1 MANTQGFNPLF
12 WHDDDLLLLEDI
24 ANSHSL
30 LPDLP
35 SQESHAAQPAT
46 SSSGAPSLARPSS
59 PIIPDAPVQQRAA
72 STAAVQ
78 RLQKMNRGYQ
88 KRYKEKQKVRP
99 VHLPSLKQ
107 LNITP
112 LLDLGKWRCIGL
124 LQWSANGLQAR
135 QQNLEAELAETKA
148 KLAES
153 QAALRHFQLISAST
167 NNQNAQHA
175 DHAMQTSSHAPSIIH
190 VAWKVS

>member
-24 ANSHSL
+24 ANLHSL

-35 SQESHAAQPAT
+35 SQESHTAQPVT

-59 PIIPDAPVQQRAA
+59 PIIPDAPVQQRAV

-88 KRYKEKQKVRP
+88 KRYKQKQKVRP

-107 LNITP
+107 LNRTL
-112 LLDLGKWRCIGL
+112 LLDLGCG
-124 LQWSANGLQAR
+124 
-135 QQNLEAELAETKA
+135 
-148 KLAES
+148 
-153 QAALRHFQLISAST
+153 
-167 NNQNAQHA
+167 NA
-175 DHAMQTSSHAPSIIH
+175 
-190 VAWKVS
+190 